1 MSKEVDFTKKIADLQ
16 KLLKELNDAKV
27 KAETQLEATEK
38 TLAELKTKM
47 AELGVTPENIEAKIL
62 ELETSIATDLEAVE
76 KQIKAITDKLESF
89 ENE

>member
-38 TLAELKTKM
+38 TLSELRAKM
-47 AELGVTPENIEAKIL
+47 AELDVTPENIEAKIL
-62 ELETSIATDLEAVE
+62 ELETSITTDLEAVE
-76 KQIKAITDKLESF
+76 KQIKVITDKLESF